1 MPQHDDYLSRRHE
14 RREAAQKKREAEA
27 KRIKRTLL
35 AAVLAL
41 AVCGVAFYNLTK
53 DVLPDK
59 AEKPEKPEKQ
69 TLQVQETTPPPTEAP
84 KPTTPAQKDPIT
96 TIHIKAA
103 GDLNITDSVVN
114 AGVAIGGFDFG
125 PVFKDVAGI
134 LSDADLTVMNFEGNV
149 CGEPYGTQ
157 TTSAPIELIR
167 TLRACGVDLLQM
179 ANSCAINNGLNGLTA
194 TLNSIRSAG
203 IEPVGAYANAA
214 ELRTSKGYT
223 ITDVQGIKV
232 AFVAFTKGLGGRG
245 MPAGNEDLVNLLYTD
260 YSTEYKEI
268 DKDRIG
274 RILKDVET
282 EKPDLT
288 VALLHWGSE
297 YNDDISKTQ
306 KSIVSLMQKQGV
318 DVIIGTH
325 PHTLQP
331 IVFDDAAGTLVA
343 YSLGDFFGEADRGAT
358 NYSIILDIEV
368 TKDANAGI
376 TRVTNYHYTPIY
388 TVREGEV
395 NGNRDRRVVRIEKAL
410 EAYEDNFLDKIT
422 DATAAGMQKA
432 LTRIPERMASEL
444 EVTCPEC
451 DKAVTVMIVTN
462 DLKQKILVSDTKCK
476 CGHILEAGKNAAD
489 FD

>member
-1 MPQHDDYLSRRHE
+1 MPQNDDYLSRRHE
-14 RREAAQKKREAEA
+14 RREAARRKREAEA
-27 KRIKRTLL
+27 KRIKRTLF

-41 AVCGVAFYNLTK
+41 AVCGVAFYRLINDTNRP
-53 DVLPDK
+53 VSGEEQ
-59 AEKPEKPEKQ
+59 AQAQEI
-69 TLQVQETTPPPTEAP
+69 ETTAAPTEEV
-84 KPTTPAQKDPIT
+84 KPTAPVQKDPIT

-103 GDLNITDSVVN
+103 GDLNVTDSVVN

-149 CGEPYGTQ
+149 YGEPYGTE
-157 TTSAPIELIR
+157 TTSAPVELIR

-194 TLNSIRSAG
+194 TLNAIRSAG
-203 IEPVGAYANAA
+203 IEPVGAYANAS

-223 ITDVQGIKV
+223 ITEVQGIKV

-260 YSTEYKEI
+260 YSTEYKTI
-268 DKDRIG
+268 DRERIEKS
-274 RILKDVET
+274 LKNVET
-282 EKPDLT
+282 EKPDIT

-297 YNDDISKTQ
+297 YNDDISNSQ

-331 IVFDDAAGTLVA
+331 IVFDDTAGTLVA

-358 NYSIILDIEV
+358 NYSIILDIEI

-376 TRVTNYHYTPIY
+376 TRVTNYSYTPI
-388 TVREGEV
+388 
-395 NGNRDRRVVRIEKAL
+395 
-410 EAYEDNFLDKIT
+410 
-422 DATAAGMQKA
+422 
-432 LTRIPERMASEL
+432 
-444 EVTCPEC
+444 
-451 DKAVTVMIVTN
+451 
-462 DLKQKILVSDTKCK
+462 
-476 CGHILEAGKNAAD
+476 
-489 FD
+489 

>member
-1 MPQHDDYLSRRHE
+1 MPQKDDYLGRRHE
-14 RREAAQKKREAEA
+14 RREAARKKREAESR
-27 KRIKRTLL
+27 RIKRTLL

-53 DVLPDK
+53 DIL
-59 AEKPEKPEKQ
+59 PEKPEKE
-69 TLQVQETTPPPTEAP
+69 QVQETVTVPTEESR
-84 KPTTPAQKDPIT
+84 PTTPVQKDPIT

-103 GDLNITDSVVN
+103 GDLNVTDSVVN

-134 LSDADLTVMNFEGNV
+134 LSDADLTVMNFEGNI
-149 CGEPYGTQ
+149 CGEPYGTA
-157 TTSAPIELIR
+157 TTSAPVELIR
-167 TLRACGVDLLQM
+167 SLRACGVDLLQM

-194 TLNSIRSAG
+194 TLNAIRSAG
-203 IEPVGAYANAA
+203 IEPVGAYANAS
-214 ELRTSKGYT
+214 ELRSSKGYT
-223 ITDVQGIKV
+223 ITEVQGIKI

-245 MPAGNEDLVNLLYTD
+245 MPAGNENLVNLLYTD
-260 YSTEYKEI
+260 YSTEYTKI
-268 DKDRIG
+268 DRDRIQA
-274 RILKDVET
+274 ILKNVET

-297 YNDDISKTQ
+297 YNDDISNTQ

-331 IVFDDAAGTLVA
+331 VFFDEMAGTLVA

-376 TRVTNYHYTPIY
+376 TKVTNFSYTPIY
-388 TVREGEV
+388 TVREGEAV
-395 NGNRDRRVVRIEKAL
+395 GNKDRRVVRIEKAL
-410 EAYEDNFLDKIT
+410 EAYEDNFLDKVT
-422 DATAAGMQKA
+422 EATAAGMQKA
-432 LTRIPERMASEL
+432 MTRIPERMATEL

-451 DKAVTVMIVTN
+451 DKAVTVQVVTN
-462 DLKQKILVSDTKCK
+462 ELKKKILVTDTKCK
-476 CGHILEAGKNAAD
+476 CGYILEAGNDAAK